1 MTPEPSKPEP
11 TCPSGRC
18 TLGALL
24 IGLVGR
30 DGTVRYL
37 GGPTPIDEDFVQAAS
52 KGRNPQTRFRF
63 AEPCAQKS
71 CQNWSGS
78 DCSLVNELLRDRPT
92 TITSGS
98 TAELPKCGIRASC
111 VWFAQR
117 GRSACSVCPFVV
129 HTIA

>member
-1 MTPEPSKPEP
+1 VTHEPSKREP

-18 TLGALL
+18 TPGALL
-24 IGLVGR
+24 IGLVGH

-37 GGPTPIDEDFVQAAS
+37 GGPTSIDEDFVQAAS

-78 DCSLVNELLRDRPT
+78 DCSLVNELLNARTP
-92 TITSGS
+92 TITSVS
-98 TAELPKCGIRASC
+98 AAELPRCGIRGSC
-111 VWFAQR
+111 VWFGQR
-117 GRSACSVCPFVV
+117 GRSACEVCPFVV
-129 HTIA
+129 HTLT

>member
-1 MTPEPSKPEP
+1 VTLEPSKREH

-18 TLGALL
+18 TSGALL
-24 IGLVGR
+24 IGLIGR

-37 GGPTPIDEDFVQAAS
+37 GGPTPVDEDFVQAAG

-63 AEPCAQKS
+63 AEPCVQKS
-71 CQNWSGS
+71 CQNWSGG
-78 DCSLVNELLRDRPT
+78 DCSLIGELLKDLPPS
-92 TITSGS
+92 ITSVS

-111 VWFAQR
+111 VWFGKR
-117 GRSACSVCPFVV
+117 GRSACSVCPFVR